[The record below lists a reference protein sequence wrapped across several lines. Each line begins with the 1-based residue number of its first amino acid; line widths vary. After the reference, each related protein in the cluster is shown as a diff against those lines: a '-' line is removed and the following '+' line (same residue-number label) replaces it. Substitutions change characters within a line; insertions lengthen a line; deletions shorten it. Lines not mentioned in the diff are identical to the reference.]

1 MSAINDAIAKAQAAA
16 NAAAGQQSNAVAT
29 VSQGS
34 TAVAMAPVPGK
45 ALSMETLA
53 TGSINV
59 DQWVKVKEF
68 GLLIGDNKAL
78 IDTMKVS
85 ISMIDGRGFVPKL
98 SIKAGNPAQ
107 YWSTT
112 DGTTCPGVGTWD
124 QAQQK
129 ALSLDPKAR
138 SYRSVDLP
146 MTLLEPAVSKGVE
159 IAKAGTILGHTT
171 STTNWKNWEQFY
183 KDVADAGLMG
193 QTVQVELGFEP
204 KTNKANN
211 NWGVVSF
218 KLLGAVEESE

>member
-34 TAVAMAPVPGK
+34 TAVATAPVPGK

-138 SYRSVDLP
+138 SYRAVDLP
-146 MTLLEPAVSKGVE
+146 MTLLEPAISKGVE
-159 IAKAGTILGHTT
+159 IAKVGTILGHTT

-204 KTNKANN
+204 KTNKAGN

>member
-34 TAVAMAPVPGK
+34 TAVAMVPVPGK

-138 SYRSVDLP
+138 SYRAVDLP
-146 MTLLEPAVSKGVE
+146 MTLLEPAISKGVE
-159 IAKAGTILGHTT
+159 IAKVGTILGHTT

-204 KTNKANN
+204 KTNKAGN

>member
-34 TAVAMAPVPGK
+34 TAVATAPVPGK

-146 MTLLEPAVSKGVE
+146 MTLLEPAISKGVE
-159 IAKAGTILGHTT
+159 IAKVGTILGHTT

-204 KTNKANN
+204 KTNKAGN